1 MPPKR
6 RAAYGTGT
14 KPALRADGMW
24 VARIE
29 AGYTATGTRKRI
41 VVSAKTEAE
50 CRRRLKERQRELAT
64 GRNRGIDARKTVQAW
79 SKEWLPIH
87 AKKVRPT
94 TYTTDAGT
102 IRKWIVPTIGHRRL
116 DELSPADLRALRD
129 AITGAGRSTTTAA
142 HAHRVLRKMLRD
154 ALVEGYAV
162 QQRIFEVEAPQK
174 AASDR
179 TAMPLEHALKILAVT
194 DRRDDRARW
203 TAGLLMG
210 IRSGEVRGLT
220 WDAIDLNEGLMDIS
234 WQVQHLTEGHETP
247 DGWEARHLTGR
258 AWLTRPKTS
267 AGTRIVPM
275 VESLHAQL
283 VKARAEWTPN
293 PWGLIWVNER
303 RLPIPKEEHLATFHA
318 IQSEAKVKHP
328 SGRPWHAHEMRHF
341 AISYLLARGV
351 DRAIIERIVGQS
363 KLVESYVHI
372 SHEQLREAIEQ
383 SAVGLMLEAPR
394 QIEA

>member
-1 MPPKR
+1 MPPKP
-6 RAAYGTGT
+6 RAAYGSGT
-14 KPALRADGMW
+14 KPYQRSDGLW

-29 AGYTATGTRKRI
+29 AGWTPQGTRRRI

-50 CRRRLKERQRELAT
+50 CNRRKKAKLRELAA
-64 GRNRGIDARKTVQAW
+64 GHSHGINTRETVKAW
-79 SKEWLPIH
+79 SEKWLPIH
-87 AKKVRPT
+87 ATHVRPT

-116 DELSPADLRALRD
+116 DELTPADLRALRE
-129 AITGAGRSTTTAA
+129 AITKAGRSTTTAA

-162 QQRIFEVEAPQK
+162 PQRIFEVDAPQK

-179 TAMPLEHALKILAVT
+179 TAMPLEHALRILAIT

-220 WDAIDLNEGLMDIS
+220 WDAIDLHEGLMDIS
-234 WQVQHLTEGHETP
+234 WQVQHLTAGHATP

-267 AGTRIVPM
+267 AGTRVVPM
-275 VESLHAQL
+275 VGSLHAQL
-283 VKARAEWTPN
+283 VRARAEWEPN
-293 PWGLIWVNER
+293 PWGLVWVNER
-303 RLPIPKEEHLATFHA
+303 GLPIPKEEHLATFHA
-318 IQSEAKVKHP
+318 IQAEAEVAHP

-351 DRAIIERIVGQS
+351 DRSVIQRIVGQS
-363 KLVESYVHI
+363 KLVEEYVHVTI
-372 SHEQLREAIEQ
+372 EQLRDAIQQ
-383 SAVGLMLEAPR
+383 SAAGLLLLDDTPHQA
-394 QIEA
+394 